1 MLHGSMSLWLQSSNM
16 PNLGALFFQHG
27 LQRWFL
33 EYIIHSPHTPPWYWF
48 LLLPF
53 QLYCRLKLKQTY
65 PTIGDVAWNEQW
77 FDFFDTYLALTMR
90 TSQSMKSRE
99 WSNQSNYSRN
109 QSCEFSSL
117 SFRMQSLVVQSNM
130 RNVKAVTDGIDKH
143 FRANE
148 IIMESLGN
156 VFGSTLGFVWNQLHL
171 LFQGHETIS
180 VTIWRMHALWPIEE
194 FPSKEKNM
202 RQLSEALVEISWG
215 GRNVALLMP
224 AIDFQNHDEYRG
236 DEFQ

>member
-1 MLHGSMSLWLQSSNM
+1 MDCSKRYPGNTIVTIRHRLNYRWCSIASWAFDYNPVICLTWGHFSFSMDCNA
-16 PNLGALFFQHG
+16 G
-27 LQRWFL
+27 FL
-33 EYIIHSPHTPPWYWF
+33 NTSFIHLILLSTPWYWF

-77 FDFFDTYLALTMR
+77 FDFFATYLALTMR

-117 SFRMQSLVVQSNM
+117 SFRMQSLVLQSHM
-130 RNVKAVTDGIDKH
+130 RNVKAVNDGIDKH

-148 IIMESLGN
+148 IILESLGN
-156 VFGSTLGFVWNQLHL
+156 VFGSILRFVWNQLHL
-171 LFQGHETIS
+171 LYQGH
-180 VTIWRMHALWPIEE
+180 
-194 FPSKEKNM
+194 
-202 RQLSEALVEISWG
+202 
-215 GRNVALLMP
+215 
-224 AIDFQNHDEYRG
+224 
-236 DEFQ
+236 